1 MNNSTSKGFIIIIII
16 YVKSRL
22 ENRLSEREI
31 RKREKMVKKN
41 SAVFEEI
48 TSPAMFFF
56 FLKKQAEN
64 RPFP

>member
-1 MNNSTSKGFIIIIII
+1 MNSSTSKELIIIIII

-31 RKREKMVKKN
+31 RKRGKMVKKN

-56 FLKKQAEN
+56 N
-64 RPFP
+64 